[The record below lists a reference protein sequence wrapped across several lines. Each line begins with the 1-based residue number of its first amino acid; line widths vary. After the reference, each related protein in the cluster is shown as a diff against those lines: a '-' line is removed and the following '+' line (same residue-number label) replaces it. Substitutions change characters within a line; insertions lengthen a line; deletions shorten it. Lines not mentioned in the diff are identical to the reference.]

1 MYYKTVEANSCRGV
15 MRRAMHLRCSLW
27 EPHGKRKGYEA
38 TLMEVKNYERLIASG
53 LWVRR
58 KELFVGA

>member
-1 MYYKTVEANSCRGV
+1 
-15 MRRAMHLRCSLW
+15 MHLRCSLW